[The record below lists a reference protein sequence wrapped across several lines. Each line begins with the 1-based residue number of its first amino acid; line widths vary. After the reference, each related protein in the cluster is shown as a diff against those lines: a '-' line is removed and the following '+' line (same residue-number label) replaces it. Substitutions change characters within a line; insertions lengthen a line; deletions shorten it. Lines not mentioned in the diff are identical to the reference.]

1 MSTIKNKLSGRLIQE
16 YHRGTLTLVV
26 LSVLKER
33 HYGYALVQKLQ
44 EAGLDVSQDT
54 VYPLLRRLEKQKLL
68 QSEWI
73 VDGSRPRKYYSASIE
88 GNLIISELQQEWLVY
103 TETIRGIIQ

>member
-1 MSTIKNKLSGRLIQE
+1 MSIEKKELLDRLRQE

-26 LSVLKER
+26 LSVLKEKR
-33 HYGYALVQKLQ
+33 YGYALVQQLQ
-44 EAGLDVSQDT
+44 ESGLDVSQDT
-54 VYPLLRRLEKQKLL
+54 IYPLLRRLEQQKLL

-73 VDGSRPRKYYSASIE
+73 IDGSRPRKYYFASDE
-88 GNLIISELQQEWLVY
+88 GNRVISELQQEWLTY